1 MKEMALSRG
10 VKPGVIALVWLL
22 QQPAVTSVIVGARSA
37 QQVQDNIPLGGVNLT
52 DSDMRL
58 LDHLSQKVYAK
69 EQ

>member
-10 VKPGVIALVWLL
+10 VKPGVITLVWLL